1 MTKVKVGIS
10 LLCLIWTMPVASQEQ
25 PCTDKHIDNAV
36 LKEPI
41 PFEPGS
47 AVNALS
53 KFFDCRITIPGGR
66 PAYAADG
73 SLIGQIVG
81 FYDAE
86 KPLKGSDL
94 QSKQFWII
102 EDKDGG
108 GKIAIGSE
116 SVSVKFKDLE
126 WVGIALDSK
135 NPVIAKYNPKSPP
148 NTGFFLVGPDNGH
161 LQSQLSDYVAV
172 AFVNSGLG
180 LKPSDIYGVTFVS
193 NPTGASIWIG
203 STHYAN
209 TVAGLIINGSDIHQ
223 IRMSLDGYE
232 DCGRSQYKMEDSGY
246 GSKTISCE
254 MVQVKKNTP

>member
-1 MTKVKVGIS
+1 MTTVKVCIY
-10 LLCLIWTMPVASQEQ
+10 LLCLIWAMPAASQEQ

-53 KFFDCRITIPGGR
+53 KFFNCRITISDAR

-86 KPLKGSDL
+86 KPLTGSDL
-94 QSKQFWII
+94 QSKQFWIV

-108 GKIAIGSE
+108 GKIAIGSD
-116 SVSVKFKDLE
+116 SVSVEFKDFE
-126 WVGIALDSK
+126 WVGIALASK

-148 NTGFFLVGPDNGH
+148 STGFFLVGPDNGR
-161 LQSQLSDYVAV
+161 LQAQLSDYVAV
-172 AFVNSGLG
+172 AFANSGLG

-203 STHYAN
+203 PTLYAN

-223 IRMSLDGYE
+223 VRMSLGGYE
-232 DCGRSQYKMEDSGY
+232 DCGQSQYKVEDSGY

-254 MVQVKKNTP
+254 MVQVKENKP